1 MAVVANIF
9 YAPEII
15 TFDDADD
22 ILDVNVRYELQVASR
37 AVGFVGYRLLDR
49 GRDNA
54 GDDQVVEDVQLGLR
68 FAF

>member
-1 MAVVANIF
+1 M
-9 YAPEII
+9 
-15 TFDDADD
+15 TFDDADN
-22 ILDVNVRYELQVASR
+22 ILDVNVRYEFQVSSR

-54 GDDQVVEDVQLGLR
+54 GDDEIVENVQLGLR